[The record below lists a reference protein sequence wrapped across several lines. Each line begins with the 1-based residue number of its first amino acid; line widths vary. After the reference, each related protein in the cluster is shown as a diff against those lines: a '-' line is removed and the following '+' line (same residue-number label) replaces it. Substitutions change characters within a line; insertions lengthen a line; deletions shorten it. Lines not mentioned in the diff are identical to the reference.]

1 MADYLT
7 NDPDLWNAFRRGNDQ
22 AFAQIYRH
30 YVKILYRY
38 GLKITPDRALIEDC
52 IQDLFI
58 EIWDSRS
65 RLSETDSIK
74 FYLFRVMRRK
84 IYKRL
89 TQQSSTPYES
99 LNVADTLTVDS
110 FESSLIHDQEAATY
124 KDKLHQALTLLPVRQ
139 REAINLRFFH
149 GFSYEQVADI
159 MDINLQSV
167 HNTIQKAMKLLRA
180 HLATFLLLA
189 LISLF

>member
-1 MADYLT
+1 MSIYLT
-7 NDPDLWNAFRRGNDQ
+7 NDPELWNAFRRGNEQ
-22 AFAQIYRH
+22 AFAQIYRN
-30 YVKILYRY
+30 YVKVLYRY
-38 GLKITPDRALIEDC
+38 GLKITPDTSLIEDC

-58 EIWDSRS
+58 EIWDSRA

-89 TQQSSTPYES
+89 TQQSSAHYES
-99 LNVADTLTVDS
+99 LEVADALTVDS
-110 FESSLIHDQEAATY
+110 FESILIQDQETATH
-124 KDKLHQALTLLPVRQ
+124 KDKLHQALGLLPVRQ

-180 HLATFLLLA
+180 HLATFVLLA
-189 LISLF
+189 LASLF

>member
-7 NDPDLWNAFRRGNDQ
+7 NDPELWNAFRQGDEQ
-22 AFAQIYRH
+22 AFAQIYRN
-30 YVKILYRY
+30 YVKVLYRY
-38 GLKITPDRALIEDC
+38 GLKITPDTSLIEDC

-58 EIWDSRS
+58 EIWGSRA

-89 TQQSSTPYES
+89 TRQSSTSYDS
-99 LNVADTLTVDS
+99 LEVASELTVDS
-110 FESSLIHDQEAATY
+110 FESILIQDQEATTY
-124 KDKLHQALTLLPVRQ
+124 KDKLHQALTLLPIRQ

-180 HLATFLLLA
+180 HLATFMLLA
-189 LISLF
+189 LASLF

>member
-1 MADYLT
+1 MAIHLN
-7 NDPDLWNAFRRGNDQ
+7 NDTELWNAFRRGDEQ
-22 AFAQIYRH
+22 AFAQIYRN
-30 YVKILYRY
+30 YVKVLYRY
-38 GLKITPDRALIEDC
+38 GLKITPDTALIEDC

-58 EIWDSRS
+58 EIWDSRA

-99 LNVADTLTVDS
+99 LDVADILTVDS
-110 FESSLIHDQEAATY
+110 FESVLIQDQEMATH
-124 KDKLHQALTLLPVRQ
+124 KDKLQQALALLPVRQ

-189 LISLF
+189 LASFF